1 MRANVFQQTLF
12 PSKDD
17 FDWKEFSLLVTQST
31 FNDCIGRAASDA
43 IEDLNRQTCNSQLTK
58 STKSTL
64 FHDLFIHRIKD
75 KVSENMCSEPIRVEL
90 NDSGNI
96 RHYVEYD
103 EYVFIIRKNNRQR
116 NSTNVAQK
124 IEDQECDKH
133 IIIIQYDFDKTYSE
147 VRNLSFVYSKSG
159 VVIYQLYIDQDQML
173 SILDATTICES
184 SNDNIVKPVVK
195 VKSSAVRKAI
205 AN

>member
-1 MRANVFQQTLF
+1 MSVNVFQQTLF
-12 PSKDD
+12 PSKAD
-17 FDWKEFSLLVTQST
+17 FDCEKFRLLVTQSAL
-31 FNDCIGRAASDA
+31 NSCIGRAARA
-43 IEDLNRQTCNSQLTK
+43 GMGELYRQTSNSQLTK

-75 KVSENMCSEPIRVEL
+75 EVSENMCSEPIRVEL

-103 EYVFIIRKNNRQR
+103 EYVFIVRKNNRQR

-133 IIIIQYDFDKTYSE
+133 IIIIQYDFDETYSE

-159 VVIYQLYIDQDQML
+159 VVICQLYIDQDQML
-173 SILDATTICES
+173 SILDANTICES

>member
-1 MRANVFQQTLF
+1 MIANVFQQNLF

-17 FDWKEFSLLVTQST
+17 FDCEKFSLLVKKST
-31 FNDCIGRAASDA
+31 FNDCIGIAASDA
-43 IEDLNRQTCNSQLTK
+43 IEDLNRQTCNLQLTK

-75 KVSENMCSEPIRVEL
+75 EVSDNMCSEQIKVEL

-103 EYVFIIRKNNRQR
+103 EYVFIVRKNNRQR

-133 IIIIQYDFDKTYSE
+133 IIIIQYDFDETYSE

-159 VVIYQLYIDQDQML
+159 VVIYQLHIDQDQKL
-173 SILDATTICES
+173 NILDSTAICES

-195 VKSSAVRKAI
+195 VKSSAVKKAI